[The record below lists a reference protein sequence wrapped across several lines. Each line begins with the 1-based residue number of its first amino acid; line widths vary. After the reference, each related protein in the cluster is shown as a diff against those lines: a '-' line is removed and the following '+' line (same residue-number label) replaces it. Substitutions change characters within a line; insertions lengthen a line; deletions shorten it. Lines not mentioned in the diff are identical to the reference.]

1 MITVERIDDQTYR
14 VTVNQR
20 RSTVHTVTVPPAQF
34 QRLTGGQVPV
44 EALVEASFRFL
55 LEREPN
61 TAILSAFE
69 IDEIGHYFPEYEAAM
84 QAAFGAGG

>member
-1 MITVERIDDQTYR
+1 MITVERIDEETFR
-14 VTVNQR
+14 VTVRQR
-20 RSTVHTVTVPPAQF
+20 TSTVHTVTVSPAHHR
-34 QRLTGGQVPV
+34 RLTGGRAGP

-69 IDEIGHYFPEYEAAM
+69 IDEIGRYFPEYEAAM
-84 QAAFGAGG
+84 QARFGAGG